1 MNEPSPTPVDPD
13 VEEALA
19 ATPET
24 TAAAEVTEPAAA
36 PEAAPRPDGVPA
48 KFWDPEAGQLRTDA
62 LLKSYLELERRLGA
76 DPAPPAAAADTAAAA
91 DAASDDAAAPEASLD
106 DADAAPRPDI
116 PADPDGYEIA
126 TASDLVAPDPEVNKR
141 LHQAGFTQDQAQ
153 LVYKLAEDYL
163 LPAVSEAYGE
173 VFVQQELGRL
183 EQAFGGPDGWQSTAE
198 QLRTWGKANLESEVY
213 DTLASS
219 YDGVMAMH
227 QMMQA
232 REPRVVHADAPATP
246 ADEGQL
252 RRMMQDPRYWRD
264 RDPAFVGEVTR
275 GFERLFKE

>member
-1 MNEPSPTPVDPD
+1 MNEPSPTPLDPTANAPLEPD
-13 VEEALA
+13 
-19 ATPET
+19 PET
-24 TAAAEVTEPAAA
+24 SAAADLADPVAPPDAPA
-36 PEAAPRPDGVPA
+36 RPDSVPE

-76 DPAPPAAAADTAAAA
+76 EPAGPPEAEATGDEADAPAESAATVDEPAALHIP
-91 DAASDDAAAPEASLD
+91 DDPN
-106 DADAAPRPDI
+106 
-116 PADPDGYEIA
+116 GYEIA
-126 TASDLVAPDPEVNKR
+126 TDSELVAPDPEVNRR
-141 LHQAGFTQDQAQ
+141 LHEAGFTQDQAQ

-173 VFVQQELGRL
+173 VFVQQELGKL
-183 EQAFGGPDGWQSTAE
+183 EQAFGGPDGWQATAE
-198 QLRTWGKANLESEVY
+198 QLRTWGKANLEHEVY

-219 YDGVMAMH
+219 SDGVMAMH

-232 REPRVVHADAPATP
+232 REPRVVHADAPAAAT
-246 ADEGQL
+246 DEGQL

-275 GFERLFKE
+275 GFERLFRE

>member
-1 MNEPSPTPVDPD
+1 MNEESQTPLDPTADD
-13 VEEALA
+13 ALA
-19 ATPET
+19 AASEATAPAAVTAPAET
-24 TAAAEVTEPAAA
+24 AETAA
-36 PEAAPRPDGVPA
+36 RPDGVPE

-76 DPAPPAAAADTAAAA
+76 DAQAARDPALADDEAI
-91 DAASDDAAAPEASLD
+91 AAPEETAAVE
-106 DADAAPRPDI
+106 DAPPPNI

-126 TASDLVAPDPEVNKR
+126 TESDLVAPDPEVNKR
-141 LHQAGFTQDQAQ
+141 LHEAGFTQDQAQ

-173 VFVQQELGRL
+173 VFVQQELGKL
-183 EQAFGGPDGWQSTAE
+183 EQAFGGPEGWQATAE
-198 QLRTWGKANLESEVY
+198 QLRTWGKANLDADVY
-213 DTLASS
+213 ETLAASS
-219 YDGVMAMH
+219 DGILAMH

-232 REPRVVHADAPATP
+232 REPRVVHADAPAAP

-264 RDPAFVGEVTR
+264 RDPAFVKEVTR
-275 GFERLFKE
+275 GFERLFQE

>member
-1 MNEPSPTPVDPD
+1 MTEPSPTPIEPSVDETVAAPA
-13 VEEALA
+13 EAA
-19 ATPET
+19 VP
-24 TAAAEVTEPAAA
+24 AEV
-36 PEAAPRPDGVPA
+36 EAAPTADAATRPEGVPE

-76 DPAPPAAAADTAAAA
+76 EAAPPADDAAPDERAEAASEGEGEAEVDAPAPP
-91 DAASDDAAAPEASLD
+91 
-106 DADAAPRPDI
+106 DI
-116 PADPDGYEIA
+116 PDDPDGYEI
-126 TASDLVAPDPEVNKR
+126 TTESELVAPDPEVNKR
-141 LHQAGFTQDQAQ
+141 LHEAGFTQDQAQ

-173 VFVQQELGRL
+173 VFVQQELGKL
-183 EQAFGGPDGWQSTAE
+183 EQAFGGSESWQATAE
-198 QLRTWGKANLESEVY
+198 QLRNWGKANLDPQVY
-213 DTLASS
+213 ETLAAS

-232 REPRVVHADAPATP
+232 REPRVVHADAPAAP

-264 RDPAFVGEVTR
+264 RDPAFVSEVTR
-275 GFERLFKE
+275 GFERLYRE

>member
-1 MNEPSPTPVDPD
+1 MNEPSPTPVDPNFD
-13 VEEALA
+13 EALA
-19 ATPET
+19 ATTET
-24 TAAAEVTEPAAA
+24 TAAGEVTEPAEA
-36 PEAAPRPDGVPA
+36 PEAAARPDGVPA

-76 DPAPPAAAADTAAAA
+76 EPAPATGADAGAADGAEAAE
-91 DAASDDAAAPEASLD
+91 PSLD
-106 DADAAPRPDI
+106 DAVEDAALPDI

-126 TASDLVAPDPEVNKR
+126 TETELVAPDPEVNKR

-183 EQAFGGPDGWQSTAE
+183 EQVFGGPDGWQSTAE
-198 QLRTWGKANLESEVY
+198 QLRTWGKANLEGEVY

-232 REPRVVHADAPATP
+232 REPRVVHADAPALP

>member
-1 MNEPSPTPVDPD
+1 MTEPSPTPIEPSVDETVAAPA
-13 VEEALA
+13 EAA
-19 ATPET
+19 VP
-24 TAAAEVTEPAAA
+24 AEV
-36 PEAAPRPDGVPA
+36 EAAPTADAATRPEGVPE

-76 DPAPPAAAADTAAAA
+76 EAAPPA
-91 DAASDDAAAPEASLD
+91 DDAAPDERAEASPEGEGEAEV
-106 DADAAPRPDI
+106 DAPAPPDI
-116 PADPDGYEIA
+116 PADPDGYEI
-126 TASDLVAPDPEVNKR
+126 TTESELVAPDPEVNKR
-141 LHQAGFTQDQAQ
+141 LHEAGFTQDQAQ

-183 EQAFGGPDGWQSTAE
+183 EQAFGGSESWQATAE
-198 QLRTWGKANLESEVY
+198 QLRNWGKANLDPQVY
-213 DTLASS
+213 ETLAAS

-232 REPRVVHADAPATP
+232 REPRVVHADAPAAP

-264 RDPAFVGEVTR
+264 RDPAFVSEVTR
-275 GFERLFKE
+275 GFERLYRE

>member
-1 MNEPSPTPVDPD
+1 MNEPSPTPVDPNVD
-13 VEEALA
+13 EALA
-19 ATPET
+19 ATTE
-24 TAAAEVTEPAAA
+24 TAAAGEVAPPAQA
-36 PEAAPRPDGVPA
+36 PEAAARPDGVPA
-48 KFWDPEAGQLRTDA
+48 KFWDADAGQLRTDA

-76 DPAPPAAAADTAAAA
+76 EPAPASAA
-91 DAASDDAAAPEASLD
+91 DADADADPAVDAGDAAEAALD
-106 DADAAPRPDI
+106 DALADAPPPDI
-116 PADPDGYEIA
+116 PSDPDGYEIA
-126 TASDLVAPDPEVNKR
+126 TESDLVAPDPEVNKR
-141 LHQAGFTQDQAQ
+141 LHQAGFTQDQAR
-153 LVYKLAEDYL
+153 LVYELAEDYL

-173 VFVQQELGRL
+173 VFVQQELGKL

-198 QLRTWGKANLESEVY
+198 QLRTWGKANLEAEVY

-219 YDGVMAMH
+219 YDGILAMH

-232 REPRVVHADAPATP
+232 REPRVVHADAPAVP

>member
-1 MNEPSPTPVDPD
+1 MNEPSPTPLDPTANAPLEPD
-13 VEEALA
+13 
-19 ATPET
+19 PET
-24 TAAAEVTEPAAA
+24 SAAADLADPVAPPDAPA
-36 PEAAPRPDGVPA
+36 RPDSVPE

-76 DPAPPAAAADTAAAA
+76 EPAGPPEATATGEEADAPAESAATVDEPAALHIP
-91 DAASDDAAAPEASLD
+91 DDPN
-106 DADAAPRPDI
+106 
-116 PADPDGYEIA
+116 GYEIA
-126 TASDLVAPDPEVNKR
+126 TDSELVAPDPEVNRR
-141 LHQAGFTQDQAQ
+141 LHEAGFTQDQAQ

-173 VFVQQELGRL
+173 VFVQQELGKL
-183 EQAFGGPDGWQSTAE
+183 EQAFGGPDGWQATAE
-198 QLRTWGKANLESEVY
+198 QLRTWGKANLEHEVY

-219 YDGVMAMH
+219 SDGVMAMH

-232 REPRVVHADAPATP
+232 REPRVVHADAPGAP

-275 GFERLFKE
+275 GFERLFQQ

>member
-1 MNEPSPTPVDPD
+1 MTEPSPTPIEPSVDETVAAPA
-13 VEEALA
+13 EAA
-19 ATPET
+19 VP
-24 TAAAEVTEPAAA
+24 AEV
-36 PEAAPRPDGVPA
+36 EAAPTADAATRPEGVPE

-76 DPAPPAAAADTAAAA
+76 EAAPPADDAAPDERAEASPEGEGEAEVDAPAPP
-91 DAASDDAAAPEASLD
+91 
-106 DADAAPRPDI
+106 DI
-116 PADPDGYEIA
+116 PDDPDGYEI
-126 TASDLVAPDPEVNKR
+126 TTESELVAPDPEVNKR
-141 LHQAGFTQDQAQ
+141 LHEAGFTQDQAQ

-183 EQAFGGPDGWQSTAE
+183 EQAFGGSESWQATAE
-198 QLRTWGKANLESEVY
+198 QLRNWGKANLDPQVY
-213 DTLASS
+213 ETLAAS

-232 REPRVVHADAPATP
+232 REPRVVHADAPAAP

-264 RDPAFVGEVTR
+264 RDPAFVSEVTR
-275 GFERLFKE
+275 GFERLYRE

>member
-1 MNEPSPTPVDPD
+1 MNEPSPTPVDPNVD
-13 VEEALA
+13 QAFAA
-19 ATPET
+19 ATE
-24 TAAAEVTEPAAA
+24 TAAADEVTEPAAA
-36 PEAAPRPDGVPA
+36 PEATPRPDGVPA
-48 KFWDPEAGQLRTDA
+48 KFWDPDAGQLRTEA

-76 DPAPPAAAADTAAAA
+76 EPAPAPADGADAAAADGAAATE
-91 DAASDDAAAPEASLD
+91 AAGDDAVDDRAPPAV
-106 DADAAPRPDI
+106 
-116 PADPDGYEIA
+116 PADPDGYQIA
-126 TASDLVAPDPEVNKR
+126 TESQLVAPDPEVNKR

-153 LVYKLAEDYL
+153 LVYELAEDYL

-173 VFVQQELGRL
+173 VFVQQELGKL

-213 DTLASS
+213 ETLASS

-232 REPRVVHADAPATP
+232 REPRVVHADAPAVP